1 MEASKANLLA
11 LMNKTNQFIIPI
23 YQRKYSWTLE
33 QCKQL
38 WADIAR
44 IAQDPSAPTH
54 FLGSVVS
61 IRKSEN
67 NAFSQVLVIDGQQ
80 RLASISLL
88 LAALRQVVADRN
100 TPLRITNKEGEGET
114 VSTKKLANYYL
125 FNAEEVDE
133 GDREYRLLL
142 TEGDHQTFV
151 ALVKALQL
159 PIQPAPHIV
168 DNYAY
173 FLRQVQSWTGSLEV
187 LYQAAERL
195 LVVSVSLEQ
204 GKDNP
209 QLIFESLNS
218 TGLDLSKAD
227 LIRNYLLMEL
237 EPKQQNEL
245 YKQHWL
251 PMERQFGDEDPSLFD
266 RFVRDYLTIKSEA
279 REIPNIERVYIA
291 FKAFAERQANAGV
304 STGDLVADLARYAA
318 YYAHLVH
325 GTEPDADIQRALA
338 DLNSFKVDVAYP
350 FLLEVYDDY
359 TSKRITAVE
368 FVSVVRLIESYVF
381 RRFVV
386 DIPTNTLNKT
396 FASLGK
402 EVDRSSY
409 LPRLQAALVRK
420 EGKTRFPDDA
430 EFRARLLERDIYSA
444 SSQRCKYVL
453 GRLERQH
460 SKEAFDL
467 SAATIEHIMPQ
478 KPDAEWQD
486 ALGDGW
492 ENIHSLYLHTLG
504 NLTLTFHNSEM
515 GNQPFTVKRDADKS
529 FKNSGLWLNS
539 GLRELDRWD
548 EGRVVACAE
557 QLVAESLLAW
567 PRPVVVAV
575 TLSQS
580 NQQSKPAFSLDT
592 HLEKVLPE
600 VRALFEQLR
609 TRILALGSNVREVV
623 KQTYIGYKLR
633 TNFADVVP
641 QKKGLV
647 VTLNLSFADI
657 NDLRGICRDVTNIG
671 HYGNGDVELHLP
683 TVGADLDY
691 IMGLIE
697 QSYRRHGGMV
707 ASLPLPLS

>member
-11 LMNKTNQFIIPI
+11 LMNKTNQFVIPI

-33 QCKQL
+33 QCRQL
-38 WADIAR
+38 WSDVAR
-44 IAQDPSAPTH
+44 IARDPAAPTH
-54 FLGSVVS
+54 FLGSIVGV
-61 IRKSEN
+61 RKSEN
-67 NAFSQVLVIDGQQ
+67 TAFSQVLVIDGQQ
-80 RLASISLL
+80 RLTSVSLL

-100 TPLRITNKEGEGET
+100 TPLRITNKEGEEET

-151 ALVKALQL
+151 GLVRGLQL
-159 PIQPAPHIV
+159 PVQPAPHIV

-251 PMERQFGDEDPSLFD
+251 AMERQFGDEDPSLFD
-266 RFVRDYLTIKSEA
+266 RFVRDYLTIKSESRKIA
-279 REIPNIERVYIA
+279 PIEEVYVY
-291 FKAFAERQANAGV
+291 FKAFAEKQTNAKV
-304 STGDLVADLARYAA
+304 STAELVADLARYAT
-318 YYAHLVH
+318 YYAHLTH
-325 GTEPDADIQRALA
+325 NTEPNSAIQQAIKE
-338 DLNSFKVDVAYP
+338 LNDFKVDVAYP

-359 TSKRITAVE
+359 ASKRISDSD
-368 FVSVVRLIESYVF
+368 FVAVVRLIESYVF

-386 DIPTNTLNKT
+386 DIPTNTLNKI
-396 FASLGK
+396 FASLSK
-402 EVDRSSY
+402 EIDRNNY
-409 LPRLQAALVRK
+409 LPSLQAALVHK
-420 EGKTRFPDDA
+420 DGKTRFPDDA

-444 SSQRCKYVL
+444 SSHRCKYVL

-478 KPDAEWQD
+478 KPDAEWQA
-486 ALGDGW
+486 ALGDDW

-515 GNQPFTVKRDADKS
+515 GNQPFTFKRDSDKG

-539 GLRELDRWD
+539 SLRELGDWN
-548 EGRVVACAE
+548 EGRIVARAA
-557 QLVAESLLAW
+557 QLVAESLVAW
-567 PRPVVVAV
+567 PRPAVAV
-575 TLSQS
+575 MSLNQS
-580 NQQSKPAFSLDT
+580 SQQSKPAFSLDA

-600 VRALFEQLR
+600 VRTLFEQLR
-609 TRILALGSNVREVV
+609 TRVLALGSNVREVV

-633 TNFADVVP
+633 TNFADMVP

-647 VTLNLSFADI
+647 VTLNLSFGEI
-657 NDLRGICRDVTNIG
+657 NDPRGICRDVTNIG

-683 TVGADLDY
+683 TAGADLDY
-691 IMGLIE
+691 VMGLVK
-697 QSYRRHGGMV
+697 QAYRRHGGTV
-707 ASLPLPLS
+707 DSPPLPLG